1 MQDPKTP
8 AELQSRRLASNWLD
22 IEISGKK
29 TEIKAAADE
38 LRRLGTPE
46 TFIESALGSGSLPR
60 LDTEGDATF
69 VLLRIVDEAAEK
81 RATSTHEL
89 TRKISVIAL
98 PNEVITVHRFS
109 CDLFPFAAAAD
120 PSLAKPSE
128 EIFTLIL
135 DWALFTY
142 SAAIGRYEEQFDAL
156 EAAAFNLPG
165 GRVFR
170 LKEAYF
176 LKRRL
181 STHKRM
187 LELTRDALEVAATKP
202 VFATIARTPVRRRIQ
217 RAIGA
222 ADAFLE
228 GMSQLLQLHLALVSQ
243 KTNEAS
249 QRTNDVMRVLTVFS
263 AFFLPLSFIAGV
275 YGMNFDSM
283 PELKSPY
290 GYVGSLLL
298 MGGVALAIFL
308 WFRKRGW
315 IGKPPAH

>member
-8 AELQSRRLASNWLD
+8 AELQKRRLAANWLD
-22 IEISGKK
+22 IEVSGKK
-29 TEIKAAADE
+29 GDEKAAAAE

-46 TFIESALGSGSLPR
+46 SFIESALGAGSLPR
-60 LDTEGDATF
+60 MDTEGDATF
-69 VLLRIVDEAAEK
+69 ILLRIFDESAEK
-81 RATSTHEL
+81 RAIATHQL

-120 PSLAKPSE
+120 PATPKTPDV
-128 EIFTLIL
+128 IFWLIFN
-135 DWALFTY
+135 WALQTY
-142 SAAIGRYEEQFDAL
+142 TSAIGRCEEQFDEL

-165 GRVFR
+165 GRVFKI
-170 LKEAYF
+170 KEAYF

-187 LELTRDALEVAATKP
+187 LELTRDALESAADKP
-202 VFATIARTPVRRRIQ
+202 AFATFTRSPLRRRIQ

-228 GMSQLLQLHLALVSQ
+228 GMNQLLQLHLALVSQ
-243 KTNEAS
+243 KTNEAG

-275 YGMNFDSM
+275 WGMNFEGM
-283 PELKSPY
+283 PELRHPF
-290 GYVGSLLL
+290 GYAGALAL
-298 MGGVALAIFL
+298 MGAVALGIFL

-315 IGKPPAH
+315 IGKSQH